1 VRLPAERSFPARPKA
16 VRRGVHRWAG
26 RRRRGPVSVRR
37 CREAASVHRRV
48 AAAVAA
54 WFRQQA
60 ELPLAVRPAEV
71 SSEFAAL
78 AQAAAW
84 RPKGAAA
91 VVAQQSAAS
100 EQRARASLR
109 AAAAESGVRCAQAAP
124 RPAASATGYGPA
136 AAEVAASDA
145 EVLPPEVAAVP
156 DGQQAAA
163 GAGAAEPDA
172 RQVAVAE
179 EEPDAPRAVAV
190 AAAEPGAEA
199 VLRPGA
205 AAQDVPVRQPAAARP
220 SAGPLAF
227 RRDRVLLSAP

>member
-48 AAAVAA
+48 AA

-60 ELPLAVRPAEV
+60 EFPLAVRPAEA
-71 SSEFAAL
+71 SSEFVAL

-84 RPKGAAA
+84 RPKGGAA

-163 GAGAAEPDA
+163 GAAEPDA